1 MTKGKE
7 AANILNMDKILTNEE
22 RSKLLVQHKTERDK
36 RIADRIKVVL
46 LSDDNWSAEAIARAL
61 FIDDATVR
69 RHLNSYKEE
78 QRLKLNYKGS
88 EPLLTKSESEL
99 LSVHFEEECYV
110 KAKDIQAYISK
121 VYNKSLSVPTV
132 RLWLKNNNFK
142 YKKPKLT
149 PKADPEL
156 QKQFI
161 EHYEGLLNR
170 ASIDNT
176 PVLFGDGV
184 HPSQQTRPAFG
195 WIKKG
200 KDKVIEINS
209 ARKRL
214 NILGAINL
222 ETMKFEYQDFK
233 TINGAATIEFLTKL
247 ESAYPKAARID
258 LILDNAG
265 YNKSQEVVNFL
276 KSSRIHVHFL
286 PPRSPNLNPIER
298 LWKIMHE
305 HVSNNRVYLKFQD
318 FKKAIFEFF
327 DSSMPIIFDTL
338 VSRITDNF
346 SITQSA
352 K

>member
-1 MTKGKE
+1 MTKEKE
-7 AANILNMDKILTNEE
+7 AGNIINMDKILTKEE

-78 QRLKLNYKGS
+78 QGLKLNYKGS

-99 LSVHFEEECYV
+99 LSVHLEAECYV

-132 RLWLKNNNFK
+132 RLWLKNNNFT

-161 EHYEGLLNR
+161 GHYEGLLNR
-170 ASIDNT
+170 ALIDNT

-200 KDKVIEINS
+200 KDKVIEVNS

-233 TINGAATIEFLTKL
+233 TVNGAATIEFFTKL
-247 ESAYPKAARID
+247 ENAYPKAARID

-265 YNKSQEVVNFL
+265 YNKSQEAVNFL

-327 DSSMPIIFDTL
+327 DSSMPLMFDTL

-346 SITQSA
+346 HVAQSA

>member
-1 MTKGKE
+1 
-7 AANILNMDKILTNEE
+7 MDKILTREE
-22 RSKLLVQHKTERDK
+22 RSKLLVHHKTERDK

-46 LSDDNWSAEAIARAL
+46 LSDDNWSAESIAEAL

-78 QRLKLNYKGS
+78 QRIELNHKGS
-88 EPLLTKSESEL
+88 EPLLTKNESAL
-99 LSVHFEEECYV
+99 LSVHLDEECYV

-121 VYNKSLSVPTV
+121 TYNKNLSVPTV
-132 RLWLKNNNFK
+132 TLWLKNNNFT
-142 YKKPKLT
+142 YKKPKLI

-161 EHYEGLLNR
+161 AYYEQLLNK

-200 KDKVIEINS
+200 KDKVIEVNS

-222 ETMKFEYQDFK
+222 KDMKFEYQDFK
-233 TINGAATIEFLTKL
+233 TINGAATIEFFTKL
-247 ESAYPKAARID
+247 ENAYPKSTRID

-276 KSSRIHVHFL
+276 KSSRVHVHFL
-286 PPRSPNLNPIER
+286 PARSPNLNAIER

-327 DSSMPIIFDTL
+327 DSSMPLMFDTL
-338 VSRITDNF
+338 ASRITDNF
-346 SITQSA
+346 RLTECA

>member
-1 MTKGKE
+1 M
-7 AANILNMDKILTNEE
+7 NKILTKEE
-22 RSKLLVQHKTERDK
+22 RSKLLLQHKTERDK

-46 LSDDNWSAEAIARAL
+46 LSDDNWSAESIAEAL

-78 QRLKLNYKGS
+78 ERIELNHKGS
-88 EPLLTKSESEL
+88 EPFLTKHESEL
-99 LSVHFEEECYV
+99 LSVHLEEECYV
-110 KAKDIQAYISK
+110 KAKDIQAYISNA
-121 VYNKSLSVPTV
+121 YNKNLSVSTIT
-132 RLWLKNNNFK
+132 LWLKNNNFT
-142 YKKPKLT
+142 YKKPKLV

-161 EHYEGLLNR
+161 AYYEQLLNK

-200 KDKVIEINS
+200 KDKVIEVNS

-214 NILGAINL
+214 NIIGAINL
-222 ETMKFEYQDFK
+222 EDMKFEYQDFK
-233 TINGAATIEFLTKL
+233 TINGAATIEFFTKL
-247 ESAYPKAARID
+247 ENAYPKSARID

-276 KSSRIHVHFL
+276 KSSRVHVHFL
-286 PPRSPNLNPIER
+286 PPRSPNLNAIER
-298 LWKIMHE
+298 LWRIMHE

-327 DSSMPIIFDTL
+327 DSSMPLMFDTL

-346 SITQSA
+346 RVTECA

>member
-1 MTKGKE
+1 M
-7 AANILNMDKILTNEE
+7 NKILTKEE
-22 RSKLLVQHKTERDK
+22 RSKLLLQHKTERDK

-46 LSDDNWSAEAIARAL
+46 LSDDNWSAESIAEAL

-78 QRLKLNYKGS
+78 QRIELNHKGS
-88 EPLLTKSESEL
+88 EPLLTKNESAL
-99 LSVHFEEECYV
+99 LSVHLDEECYV

-121 VYNKSLSVPTV
+121 TYNKNLSVPTV
-132 RLWLKNNNFK
+132 TLWLKNNNFT
-142 YKKPKLT
+142 YKKPKLI

-161 EHYEGLLNR
+161 AYYEQLLNK

-200 KDKVIEINS
+200 KDKVIEVNS

-222 ETMKFEYQDFK
+222 KDMKFEYQDFK
-233 TINGAATIEFLTKL
+233 TIM
-247 ESAYPKAARID
+247 D
-258 LILDNAG
+258 
-265 YNKSQEVVNFL
+265 
-276 KSSRIHVHFL
+276 
-286 PPRSPNLNPIER
+286 
-298 LWKIMHE
+298 
-305 HVSNNRVYLKFQD
+305 
-318 FKKAIFEFF
+318 
-327 DSSMPIIFDTL
+327 
-338 VSRITDNF
+338 
-346 SITQSA
+346 
-352 K
+352 

>member
-1 MTKGKE
+1 MTKRKE
-7 AANILNMDKILTNEE
+7 ASNILNMDKILTNEE

-61 FIDDATVR
+61 FIDDATVH

-99 LSVHFEEECYV
+99 LSVHLEEECYV

-327 DSSMPIIFDTL
+327 DRSMPIIFDTL

>member
-1 MTKGKE
+1 MY
-7 AANILNMDKILTNEE
+7 KILTEQE
-22 RSKLLVQHKTERDK
+22 RSKLLIQHRTERDK

-46 LSDDNWSAEAIARAL
+46 LSDDDWSAEAIAKAL

-69 RHLNSYKEE
+69 RHLNLYNEE
-78 QRLKLNYKGS
+78 KRIKPCNKGS
-88 EPLLTKSESEL
+88 EPLLTKGESEL
-99 LSVHFEEECYV
+99 LSVHLEEECYV
-110 KAKDIQAYISK
+110 KAKDIQVYISNT
-121 VYNKSLSVPTV
+121 YNKNLSVPTV
-132 RLWLKNNNFK
+132 TLWLKNNNFT
-142 YKKPKLT
+142 YKKPKLV

-161 EHYEGLLNR
+161 EHYERLLNK

-200 KDKVIEINS
+200 KDKIIEVNS

-233 TINGAATIEFLTKL
+233 TINGAATIEFFTKL
-247 ESAYPKAARID
+247 ENAYPKAARID

-265 YNKSQEVVNFL
+265 YNKSQEVVSFL

-286 PPRSPNLNPIER
+286 PPRSPNLNAIER

-305 HVSNNRVYLKFQD
+305 HVSNNRVYSKFQD

-327 DSSMPIIFDTL
+327 DDSMPLMFDTL
-338 VSRITDNF
+338 VSRVTDNF
-346 SITQSA
+346 RVTECA

>member
-1 MTKGKE
+1 MY
-7 AANILNMDKILTNEE
+7 KILTEQE
-22 RSKLLVQHKTERDK
+22 RSRLLIEHRAGRDK
-36 RIADRIKVVL
+36 RIADRLKVIL
-46 LSDDNWSAEAIARAL
+46 WSDEGWSAEAIARAL

-78 QRLKLNYKGS
+78 RKVKLNYKGS
-88 EPLLTKSESEL
+88 KPLLTKNESEL
-99 LSVHFEEECYV
+99 LSVHLEEECYV
-110 KAKDIQAYISK
+110 KAKAIQAYVGK
-121 VYNKSLSVPTV
+121 AYNKSLSVSTV
-132 RLWLKNNNFK
+132 TLWLKNNNFT

-156 QKQFI
+156 QKRFI
-161 EHYEGLLNR
+161 AHYEQLLNK

-200 KDKVIEINS
+200 TDKVIEVSS

-233 TINGAATIEFLTKL
+233 TVNGSATIEFFTKL
-247 ESAYPKAARID
+247 ENAYPAATRID

-265 YNKSQEVVNFL
+265 YNKSKEVVSFL
-276 KSSRIHVHFL
+276 KSSRIKVHFL
-286 PPRSPNLNPIER
+286 PPRSPNLNSIER

-305 HVSNNRVYLKFQD
+305 HVSNNRVYGKFQD

-327 DSSMPIIFDTL
+327 DNSMPLMFDTL

-346 SITQSA
+346 RVTECA

>member
-1 MTKGKE
+1 MYK
-7 AANILNMDKILTNEE
+7 LLTEQE
-22 RSKLLVQHKTERDK
+22 RSRLLIEHKTGRDK
-36 RIADRIKVVL
+36 RIADRLKVIL
-46 LSDDNWSAEAIARAL
+46 WSDEGWSAEAIARAL

-78 QRLKLNYKGS
+78 RKVKLNYKGS
-88 EPLLTKSESEL
+88 EPLLTKNESEL
-99 LSVHFEEECYV
+99 LSLHLEEECYV
-110 KAKDIQAYISK
+110 KARDIQAYISNT
-121 VYNKSLSVPTV
+121 YNKNLSVPTV
-132 RLWLKNNNFK
+132 TLWLKNNNFT
-142 YKKPKLT
+142 YKKPRLV
-149 PKADPEL
+149 PKADLEL

-161 EHYEGLLNR
+161 EHYEQLLNK
-170 ASIDNT
+170 ASTDNT

-200 KDKVIEINS
+200 KDKVIEVNGT
-209 ARKRL
+209 RKRL

-233 TINGAATIEFLTKL
+233 TVNGSATIEFLTKL
-247 ESAYPKAARID
+247 ENAYPKAARID

-265 YNKSQEVVNFL
+265 YNKSEEVASFL

-286 PPRSPNLNPIER
+286 PPRSPNLNAIER

-305 HVSNNRVYLKFQD
+305 HVSNNRVYQKFQD
-318 FKKAIFEFF
+318 FKRAIFEFF
-327 DSSMPIIFDTL
+327 DNSMPLMFDTL
-338 VSRITDNF
+338 VSRVTDNF
-346 SITQSA
+346 RVAECA

>member
-1 MTKGKE
+1 MYK
-7 AANILNMDKILTNEE
+7 LLTEQE
-22 RSKLLVQHKTERDK
+22 RSKLLIEHRTVRDK
-36 RIADRIKVVL
+36 RIADRLKVIL
-46 LSDDNWSAEAIARAL
+46 WSDEGWSAEAIARAL

-69 RHLNSYKEE
+69 RHLNLYKEE
-78 QRLKLNYKGS
+78 RRVKLNYKGS
-88 EPLLTKSESEL
+88 EPLLTKGESEL
-99 LSVHFEEECYV
+99 LSARLEEECYV
-110 KAKDIQAYISK
+110 KARDIQAYIRTT
-121 VYNKSLSVPTV
+121 YNKELAIPTIT
-132 RLWLKNNNFK
+132 LWLKNNNFT

-149 PKADPEL
+149 PKADSAL
-156 QKQFI
+156 QGKFI
-161 EHYEGLLNR
+161 EHYEQLLNK

-200 KDKVIEINS
+200 KDKVIEVNS

-233 TINGAATIEFLTKL
+233 TVNGSATIEFFTKL
-247 ESAYPKAARID
+247 ENAYPTATRID

-265 YNKSQEVVNFL
+265 YNKSQEVVSFL
-276 KSSRIHVHFL
+276 KSSRIKVHYL
-286 PPRSPNLNPIER
+286 PPRSPNLNAVER

-305 HVSNNRVYLKFQD
+305 HVSNNRVYSKFQD

-327 DSSMPIIFDTL
+327 DNLMPQIFDTL
-338 VSRITDNF
+338 VSRVTDNF
-346 SITQSA
+346 RITQSA

>member
-1 MTKGKE
+1 M
-7 AANILNMDKILTNEE
+7 NKILTEE
-22 RSKLLVQHKTERDK
+22 DRSKLLVQHKTERDK

-46 LSDDNWSAEAIARAL
+46 LSDDNWSAESIAEAL

-78 QRLKLNYKGS
+78 QRIEPNHKGS
-88 EPLLTKSESEL
+88 EPLLTKNESEL
-99 LSVHFEEECYV
+99 LSVHLEEECYV

-121 VYNKSLSVPTV
+121 TYNKNLSVPTV
-132 RLWLKNNNFK
+132 TLWLKNNNFA
-142 YKKPKLT
+142 YKKPKLV

-156 QKQFI
+156 QKRFI
-161 EHYEGLLNR
+161 AYYEQLLNK

-200 KDKVIEINS
+200 KDKVIEVNS

-222 ETMKFEYQDFK
+222 EDMKFEYQDFK
-233 TINGAATIEFLTKL
+233 TINGAATIEFFTKL
-247 ESAYPKAARID
+247 ENAYPKAARID

-276 KSSRIHVHFL
+276 KTSRVHVHFL
-286 PPRSPNLNPIER
+286 PPRSPNLNAIER

-305 HVSNNRVYLKFQD
+305 HVSNNRVYLKFQE

-327 DSSMPIIFDTL
+327 DSSMPLMFDML

-346 SITQSA
+346 RLTECA

>member
-1 MTKGKE
+1 
-7 AANILNMDKILTNEE
+7 MDKILTKEE

-46 LSDDNWSAEAIARAL
+46 LSDDNWSAEAIAEAL

-78 QRLKLNYKGS
+78 QKIKPNHKGS
-88 EPLLTKSESEL
+88 EPLLTRSESEL
-99 LSVHFEEECYV
+99 LSTHLEEGCYV
-110 KAKDIQAYISK
+110 KAKDIQVYINNT
-121 VYNKSLSVPTV
+121 YNKYLSIPTV
-132 RLWLKNNNFK
+132 TLWLKNNDFT
-142 YKKPKLT
+142 YKKPKLA

-156 QKQFI
+156 QKRFI
-161 EHYEGLLNR
+161 EQYEQLLNK

-200 KDKVIEINS
+200 KDKVIEVNS

-222 ETMKFEYQDFK
+222 EDMKFEYQDFK
-233 TINGAATIEFLTKL
+233 TINGAATIEFFTKL
-247 ESAYPKAARID
+247 ENAYPTATRID

-265 YNKSQEVVNFL
+265 YNKSQEVVSFL
-276 KSSRIHVHFL
+276 KSSRIKVHFL
-286 PPRSPNLNPIER
+286 PPRSPNLNSIER

-305 HVSNNRVYLKFQD
+305 HVSNNRVYDKFQD

-327 DSSMPIIFDTL
+327 DSSMPLIFDTL
-338 VSRITDNF
+338 VSRVTDNF
-346 SITQSA
+346 RIA
-352 K
+352 KCAK

>member
-1 MTKGKE
+1 
-7 AANILNMDKILTNEE
+7 MDKILTREE

-46 LSDDNWSAEAIARAL
+46 LSDDNWSAESIAEAL

-78 QRLKLNYKGS
+78 QRIELNHKGS
-88 EPLLTKSESEL
+88 EPLLTKNESAL
-99 LSVHFEEECYV
+99 LSVHLDEECYV

-121 VYNKSLSVPTV
+121 TYNKNLSVPTV
-132 RLWLKNNNFK
+132 TLWLKNNNFT
-142 YKKPKLT
+142 YKKPKLI

-161 EHYEGLLNR
+161 AYYEQLLNK

-200 KDKVIEINS
+200 KDKVIEVNS

-222 ETMKFEYQDFK
+222 KDMKFEYQDFK
-233 TINGAATIEFLTKL
+233 TINGAATIEFLQ
-247 ESAYPKAARID
+247 
-258 LILDNAG
+258 N
-265 YNKSQEVVNFL
+265 
-276 KSSRIHVHFL
+276 
-286 PPRSPNLNPIER
+286 
-298 LWKIMHE
+298 
-305 HVSNNRVYLKFQD
+305 
-318 FKKAIFEFF
+318 
-327 DSSMPIIFDTL
+327 
-338 VSRITDNF
+338 
-346 SITQSA
+346 
-352 K
+352 

>member
-1 MTKGKE
+1 
-7 AANILNMDKILTNEE
+7 MDKLLTKEE

-36 RIADRIKVVL
+36 RIADRIKVIL
-46 LSDDNWSAEAIARAL
+46 LSDDNWSAEAIAEAL

-69 RHLNSYKEE
+69 RHFNSYKEE
-78 QRLKLNYKGS
+78 QKIKPNHKGS
-88 EPLLTKSESEL
+88 EPLLTKNESEL
-99 LSVHFEEECYV
+99 LSIHLEEECYV
-110 KAKDIQAYISK
+110 KAKDIKAYISK
-121 VYNKSLSVPTV
+121 TYNKNLSIPTV
-132 RLWLKNNNFK
+132 TLWLKNNDFT

-161 EHYEGLLNR
+161 TYYEQLLNK

-200 KDKVIEINS
+200 KDKVIDVNS

-222 ETMKFEYQDFK
+222 EDMRFEYQDFK
-233 TINGAATIEFLTKL
+233 TINGAATIEFFTKL
-247 ESAYPKAARID
+247 ENAYPKATRID

-265 YNKSQEVVNFL
+265 YNKSQEVINFL
-276 KSSRIHVHFL
+276 KSSRIQVHFL
-286 PPRSPNLNPIER
+286 PPRSPNLNAIER

-327 DSSMPIIFDTL
+327 DSSMPLMFDTL

-346 SITQSA
+346 RITQSA

>member
-1 MTKGKE
+1 MY
-7 AANILNMDKILTNEE
+7 KILTEQE
-22 RSKLLVQHKTERDK
+22 RSKLLIQHRTERDK

-46 LSDDNWSAEAIARAL
+46 LSDDDWSAEAIAKAL

-69 RHLNSYKEE
+69 RHVNLYKEE
-78 QRLKLNYKGS
+78 QRIKPGHKGS
-88 EPLLTKSESEL
+88 EALLTKGESEL
-99 LSVHFEEECYV
+99 LSVYLEERCYV
-110 KAKDIQAYISK
+110 KAKDIQAYIRTT
-121 VYNKSLSVPTV
+121 YNKELAIPTV
-132 RLWLKNNNFK
+132 TLWLKNNNFT

-161 EHYEGLLNR
+161 EHYEQLLNK
-170 ASIDNT
+170 ALIDNT

-184 HPSQQTRPAFG
+184 HPSQQTRAAFG

-200 KDKVIEINS
+200 KDKVIEVNG

-233 TINGAATIEFLTKL
+233 TVNGSAAIEFFTKL
-247 ESAYPKAARID
+247 ENAYPKAARID

-286 PPRSPNLNPIER
+286 PPRSPNLNAIER

-305 HVSNNRVYLKFQD
+305 HVSNNRVYNKFQD

-327 DSSMPIIFDTL
+327 ESSMPLMFDTL

-346 SITQSA
+346 RITQCA

>member
-1 MTKGKE
+1 M
-7 AANILNMDKILTNEE
+7 NKILTKEE
-22 RSKLLVQHKTERDK
+22 RSKLLLQHKTERDK

-46 LSDDNWSAEAIARAL
+46 LSDDNWSAESIAEAL

-78 QRLKLNYKGS
+78 KRIELNHKGS
-88 EPLLTKSESEL
+88 EPFLTKHESEL
-99 LSVHFEEECYV
+99 LSVHLEEECYV
-110 KAKDIQAYISK
+110 KAKDIQAYISNA
-121 VYNKSLSVPTV
+121 YNKNLSVPTIT
-132 RLWLKNNNFK
+132 LWLKNNNFT
-142 YKKPKLT
+142 YKKPKLV

-161 EHYEGLLNR
+161 AYYEQLLNK

-200 KDKVIEINS
+200 KDKVIEVNS

-214 NILGAINL
+214 NIIGAINL
-222 ETMKFEYQDFK
+222 EDMKFEYQDFK
-233 TINGAATIEFLTKL
+233 TINGAATIEFLVKL
-247 ESAYPKAARID
+247 ENAYPKAARID

-276 KSSRIHVHFL
+276 KSSRVHVHFL
-286 PPRSPNLNPIER
+286 PPRSPNLNAIER

-305 HVSNNRVYLKFQD
+305 HVSNNMVYLKFQD

-327 DSSMPIIFDTL
+327 DSSMPLMFDTL

-346 SITQSA
+346 RVTECA

>member
-1 MTKGKE
+1 
-7 AANILNMDKILTNEE
+7 MDKILTNEE

>member
-1 MTKGKE
+1 M
-7 AANILNMDKILTNEE
+7 NKILTKED

-46 LSDDNWSAEAIARAL
+46 LSDDNWSAESIAEAL

-78 QRLKLNYKGS
+78 QRIELNHKGS
-88 EPLLTKSESEL
+88 KPLLTKNESEL
-99 LSVHFEEECYV
+99 LSVHLEEECYV
-110 KAKDIQAYISK
+110 KAKAIQAYISK
-121 VYNKSLSVPTV
+121 TYNKNLSVPTV
-132 RLWLKNNNFK
+132 TLWLKNNNFT
-142 YKKPKLT
+142 YKKPKLV

-156 QKQFI
+156 QKRFI
-161 EHYEGLLNR
+161 AYYEQLLNK

-200 KDKVIEINS
+200 QDKVIEVNS

-222 ETMKFEYQDFK
+222 EDMKFEYQDFK
-233 TINGAATIEFLTKL
+233 TINGVATIEFFAKL
-247 ESAYPKAARID
+247 ENAYPKAARID

-276 KSSRIHVHFL
+276 KTSRVHVHFL
-286 PPRSPNLNPIER
+286 PPRSPNLNAIER

-327 DSSMPIIFDTL
+327 DNSMTLMFDTL

-346 SITQSA
+346 RVAECA

>member
-1 MTKGKE
+1 MTKRKE
-7 AANILNMDKILTNEE
+7 ASNILNMDKILTNEE

-36 RIADRIKVVL
+36 RIADRTKVVL

-61 FIDDATVR
+61 FIDDATVH

-99 LSVHFEEECYV
+99 LSVHLEEECYV